1 MNGAPVTE
9 WNGRSDDAAHTDVH
23 VRMRRSVVIGL
34 LQLSVIAEE
43 RCDQDGDDDAH
54 GEQDEQSRESRCGQ
68 TDAVDDL
75 FADFTLEDGDAGNVA
90 VTVGRIAVQ

>member
-1 MNGAPVTE
+1 MAVFLGLCFDDGFAGIPDEMNGAPVTE
-9 WNGRSDDAAHTDVH
+9 WDGRSDDAAHTDVH

-54 GEQDEQSRESRCGQ
+54 GEQDEQSRESRCG
-68 TDAVDDL
+68 
-75 FADFTLEDGDAGNVA
+75 
-90 VTVGRIAVQ
+90 